1 MQHCETKQATLKVI
15 GIGGAGL
22 NAVNALVAAGLTGVE
37 YIAVSISQPRLRKSH
52 ASLKIRLGSDT
63 RGLGT
68 GGDPAKAK
76 AAVQESRQQILDS
89 LKDADLVFLT
99 AGLGSGTGTG
109 ATPEIAKIAKEVGA
123 LVVAVVTKP
132 FSREG
137 KRRMEMAEKG
147 IQILLPLVD
156 SLIVLPNDRLISMAG
171 KGTTLLEAFKPA
183 DQLVQQA
190 IQGMVEI
197 ISRPGHINVDF
208 SDIRTVLGARGLA
221 LMGVGSASG
230 PSRAAEASMAA
241 INNPLL
247 EEVDIRD
254 AKGLLLN
261 ISGSSSMTLDEFD
274 QVCKIVTEQ
283 VSDYATVIVGMV
295 VDEVLGDQIMVTV
308 IATGINKRR
317 EDHAY
322 HNELSSYVILT
333 DHTRTRM
340 STREIRE

>member
-1 MQHCETKQATLKVI
+1 MQLCETKQATLKVI

-37 YIAVSISQPRLRKSH
+37 YIAVSISQPRLRKSN
-52 ASLKIRLGSDT
+52 APVTIKIGSST
-63 RGLGT
+63 RYFST
-68 GGDPAKAK
+68 GGDPSAAK
-76 AAVQESRQQILDS
+76 AAVQESKQEILDC
-89 LKDADLVFLT
+89 LKGANLVFLT
-99 AGLGSGTGTG
+99 AGLGGGTGTG

-137 KRRMEMAEKG
+137 KRRTEMAEKG

-221 LMGVGSASG
+221 IMGVGSASG
-230 PSRAAEASMAA
+230 PSRAVEASKAA

-283 VSDYATVIVGMV
+283 VSDDATVIVGML

-308 IATGINKRR
+308 IATGINTAPTKLR
-317 EDHAY
+317 
-322 HNELSSYVILT
+322 LV
-333 DHTRTRM
+333 
-340 STREIRE
+340 

>member
-1 MQHCETKQATLKVI
+1 MDRDEQSFTGTAIKVV
-15 GIGGAGL
+15 GIGGAGM
-22 NAVNALVAAGLTGVE
+22 NVVNAMLAAGLSGAE
-37 YIAVSISQPRLRKSH
+37 FLAVSTSQPRLRKSN
-52 ASLKIRLGSDT
+52 AVVTIKIGSDP
-63 RGLGT
+63 RSFGT
-68 GGDPAKAK
+68 GGDPSAAK
-76 AAVQESRQQILDS
+76 AAVQESKQEILDC
-89 LKDADLVFLT
+89 LKGADLVFLT
-99 AGLGSGTGTG
+99 AGLGGGTGTG

-137 KRRMEMAEKG
+137 KRRTEMAEKG
-147 IQILLPLVD
+147 IKALLPLVD

-221 LMGVGSASG
+221 IMGVGSASG
-230 PSRAAEASMAA
+230 PSRAVEASKAA

-283 VSDYATVIVGMV
+283 VSDDATVIVGML

-308 IATGINKRR
+308 IATGINTAPTKLR
-317 EDHAY
+317 
-322 HNELSSYVILT
+322 LV
-333 DHTRTRM
+333 
-340 STREIRE
+340 